1 MLQHINNIIDLARF
15 QLDNHENLG
24 VCCQICLDEI
34 LKQEDWVDKLTQFV
48 EQHNLKDDPN
58 GTVFSTVNSGIW
70 TKLIKEATPETIT
83 KFRHWLHWVYPT
95 NLIHQNR
102 QSDIVVLETISK
114 EIDPDEVDDLI
125 VKSLLNWLKKD
136 IEKICSFYDRNV
148 QGGASL
154 EAN

>member
-1 MLQHINNIIDLARF
+1 
-15 QLDNHENLG
+15 
-24 VCCQICLDEI
+24 
-34 LKQEDWVDKLTQFV
+34 
-48 EQHNLKDDPN
+48 
-58 GTVFSTVNSGIW
+58 
-70 TKLIKEATPETIT
+70 
-83 KFRHWLHWVYPT
+83 LHWVYPT

>member
-1 MLQHINNIIDLARF
+1 MIANVSITDKPKAPNN
-15 QLDNHENLG
+15 QLYFFEDNPSMFTRGKQVMSEIENAIAIKNNEEKGLS
-24 VCCQICLDEI
+24 LDEI

-102 QSDIVVLETISK
+102 QSDIVVLE
-114 EIDPDEVDDLI
+114 I
-125 VKSLLNWLKKD
+125 V
-136 IEKICSFYDRNV
+136 IFCPF
-148 QGGASL
+148 
-154 EAN
+154 